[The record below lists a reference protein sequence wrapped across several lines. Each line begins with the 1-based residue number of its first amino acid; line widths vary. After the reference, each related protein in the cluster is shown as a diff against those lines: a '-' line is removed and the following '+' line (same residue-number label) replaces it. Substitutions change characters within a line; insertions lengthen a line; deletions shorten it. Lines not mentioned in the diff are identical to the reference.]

1 MATLG
6 IDFGSSY
13 STVSWIN
20 PKSGKPEA
28 VKFNGDG
35 SVKLPS
41 AMLATE
47 DGFML
52 GFQAASYL
60 DEVSKLPFEQRMEMM
75 ANFIPSLKRALDPKM
90 RESYYGKDYTHLDL
104 LKIFYRNLIA
114 RAKEHC
120 GSDYVIDHIV
130 FSHPVDFTHAK
141 VQLMKRAFEEIGYS
155 NISTFVEP
163 EAAVKGFGLEHKI
176 NEGEGILVFDF
187 GGGTIDV
194 AFVKSLYGELKVVT
208 QPKGNS
214 KCGGQDIDCLL
225 YEDLR
230 KKIQNQYNYDVSQ
243 NGIVIDQTI
252 LSSCRRLK
260 EKFSG
265 ENDAYDTLTML
276 HLDGKLQTYKYRLS
290 RDVFNSIIST
300 KVYEAINV
308 AKAVV
313 DEVNNKQHHIDKV
326 LLIGGSSELTLVK
339 ELLSKVVGDAPIE
352 KFGEKDIAVA
362 LGNAVENAISTKESE
377 TVIKTIE
384 EEVETEYSLDKSRSI
399 KCKYCDS
406 HFCYKLKGRSGYYCT
421 KCKKEFKNIT
431 VIF

>member
-75 ANFIPSLKRALDPKM
+75 ANFVPSLKRSLNPNM
-90 RESYYGKDYTHLDL
+90 TESYFGKEYTHLDL
-104 LKIFYRNLIA
+104 LKVFFRNLIA

-120 GSDYVIDHIV
+120 GSDYVIDHIA
-130 FSHPVDFTHAK
+130 FSHPVDFTQAK
-141 VQLMKRAFEEIGYS
+141 VQLIKRAFEEIGYL
-155 NISTFVEP
+155 NISTLVEP

-214 KCGGQDIDCLL
+214 KCGGQDIDYLL

-230 KKIQNQYNYDVSQ
+230 KKIQNQYNYDISQ
-243 NGIVIDQTI
+243 NGIVIDHTI

-265 ENDAYDTLTML
+265 ENEAYDTLTML

-290 RDVFNSIIST
+290 RDAFNSIIST

-313 DEVNNKQHHIDKV
+313 DEVNNKQYHIDKV

-339 ELLSKVVGDAPIE
+339 ELLSEVVGNAPIE

-362 LGNAVENAISTKESE
+362 LGNTVEGVNQSAKYEYVVK
-377 TVIKTIE
+377 TVE
-384 EEVETEYSLDKSRSI
+384 EDDVLLDKSRSI
-399 KCKYCDS
+399 NCKFCDS
-406 HFCYKLKGRSGYYCT
+406 PFCYKLKDRSGYYCI
-421 KCKKEFKNIT
+421 KCKKEFRNIT

>member
-28 VKFNGDG
+28 VKFYGDG

-60 DEVSKLPFEQRMEMM
+60 EEVYKLPFEQRMEMM

-90 RESYYGKDYTHLDL
+90 KESYFGKDYTHLDL
-104 LKIFYRNLIA
+104 LKVFYRNLIA
-114 RAKEHC
+114 KARDHC
-120 GSDYVIDHIV
+120 GKEYEIDHIV
-130 FSHPVDFTHAK
+130 FSHPVDFAQTK
-141 VQLMKRAFEEIGYS
+141 VQMIKKAFEEIGYP
-155 NISTFVEP
+155 NLSTLVEP
-163 EAAVKGFGLEHKI
+163 VAAVKGFGIGKKI
-176 NEGEGILVFDF
+176 NEEEGILVFDF

-194 AFVKSLYGELKVVT
+194 AFVKNLHGELKVVT

-214 KCGGQDIDCLL
+214 KCGGLDIDYLL

-230 KKIQNQYNYDVSQ
+230 KKIHEQYDFDISK
-243 NGIVIDQTI
+243 NGIVIDHTI
-252 LSSCRRLK
+252 LSCCRRLK

-265 ENDAYDTLTML
+265 DNDAYDTVVMS
-276 HLDGKLQTYKYRLS
+276 HCDGELQTYKYRLS
-290 RDVFNSIIST
+290 RDAFNSIISA
-300 KVYEAINV
+300 KVYEAINI

-313 DEVNNKQHHIDKV
+313 EDVKNKQFHIDRV

-339 ELLSKVVGDAPIE
+339 ELLSEVVGNVPIE

-362 LGNAVENAISTKESE
+362 LGCLSGFTQLHQDEILIENKENKEDEFVFNEENGKEEPIVVIHRELSAIQEKY
-377 TVIKTIE
+377 K
-384 EEVETEYSLDKSRSI
+384 KS
-399 KCKYCDS
+399 KQ
-406 HFCYKLKGRSGYYCT
+406 LK
-421 KCKKEFKNIT
+421 KQEL
-431 VIF
+431 